1 MCYLYYFIIFRV
13 FYKLHCTNYNMY
25 IFTFRYTIR
34 DEYSGSIISNYKEHS
49 DGDKFRDAL
58 IQSLNQILDIL
69 KT

>member
-1 MCYLYYFIIFRV
+1 
-13 FYKLHCTNYNMY
+13 MY
-25 IFTFRYTIR
+25 IFTFRYTIL